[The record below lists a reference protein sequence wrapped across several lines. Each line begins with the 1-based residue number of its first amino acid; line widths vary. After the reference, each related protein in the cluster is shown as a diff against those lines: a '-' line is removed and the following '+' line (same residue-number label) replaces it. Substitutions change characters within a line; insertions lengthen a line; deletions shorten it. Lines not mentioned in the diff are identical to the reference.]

1 MSYLHDLT
9 AAGIGRVANP
19 LGLPIRSGIL
29 RAETVNRTGQWEGDK
44 DEVRVLIAARLS
56 FIHIAAIHPHA
67 VFSCKRMSVMPTAD
81 FSPRFRKTK
90 NIFRFELVNK

>member
-29 RAETVNRTGQWEGDK
+29 RAETGNRTGQWEGDK
-44 DEVRVLIAARLS
+44 DQVGGADCRSARYRTRANQAFALSLRYFRRSLIWNLRRIL
-56 FIHIAAIHPHA
+56 FI
-67 VFSCKRMSVMPTAD
+67 
-81 FSPRFRKTK
+81 
-90 NIFRFELVNK
+90 

>member
-29 RAETVNRTGQWEGDK
+29 RAETGNRTGQWEGDK
-44 DEVRVLIAARLS
+44 DEVGGLIAEALD
-56 FIHIAAIHPHA
+56 IAPEQIRP
-67 VFSCKRMSVMPTAD
+67 SRY
-81 FSPRFRKTK
+81 R
-90 NIFRFELVNK
+90 